1 MNTDPHNLMN
11 PLREK
16 FPYFIRHEKLYRMI
30 HLQLMKKW
38 FQYFV
43 LFFIIGSICSI
54 IYGSFEESAPYHN
67 YLYTF
72 NYLAS
77 FIFTIEYGLRIAAAP
92 VQYASCKHAW
102 KARLRYIIS
111 FYGIIDCVAILPFV
125 VIYLYKET
133 PHVHLVVLAYVL
145 IIFKLIRY
153 SRSFQMIGTVLKT
166 VREELITA
174 YTACGIMLGFSGIL
188 MYYIERNAQ
197 PEAFEN
203 IGDGFW
209 WAIVAFTTVG
219 YGDIYPITPLGR
231 LLSSIISLIGIAM
244 IAIPTGIIS
253 SAFMNMLI
261 EKNRK
266 RTTNLL
272 NNINIS
278 YLSKLFER
286 LKSYKK

>member
-1 MNTDPHNLMN
+1 MRYNNNSIPPIFEKIPHL
-11 PLREK
+11 
-16 FPYFIRHEKLYRMI
+16 IRHEKLYYSI
-30 HLQLMKKW
+30 HNQLMKKW

-43 LFFIIGSICSI
+43 LFFIIGSICSV
-54 IYGSFEESAPYHN
+54 IYSSFDEAAPYRMW
-67 YLYTF
+67 LYSF
-72 NYLAS
+72 NYLSS

-92 VQYASCKHAW
+92 VQYTQYKHAW
-102 KARLRYIIS
+102 KARLHYLFS
-111 FYGIIDCVAILPFV
+111 FYGLIDFVAILPFI
-125 VIYLYKET
+125 VIYFYHES
-133 PHVHLVVLAYVL
+133 PHIHLVILAYIL

-153 SRSFQMIGTVLKT
+153 SRSFQMIGSVLHQVKD
-166 VREELITA
+166 ELVTA

-197 PEAFEN
+197 PEAFQN

-253 SAFMNMLI
+253 SAFMNMLLDKKNK
-261 EKNRK
+261 EKK
-266 RTTNLL
+266 
-272 NNINIS
+272 
-278 YLSKLFER
+278 E
-286 LKSYKK
+286 

>member
-1 MNTDPHNLMN
+1 MIIEPHNLID

-16 FPYFIRHEKLYRMI
+16 FPHLIRHEKLYRMI
-30 HLQLMKKW
+30 HRQLMKKW

-54 IYGSFEESAPYHN
+54 IYSSFEESAPYRN
-67 YLYTF
+67 SLYAF

-77 FIFTIEYGLRIAAAP
+77 FIFTIEYGLRI
-92 VQYASCKHAW
+92 
-102 KARLRYIIS
+102 
-111 FYGIIDCVAILPFV
+111 
-125 VIYLYKET
+125 
-133 PHVHLVVLAYVL
+133 VVLAYVL

-153 SRSFQMIGTVLKT
+153 SRSFQMIGTVLRT
-166 VREELITA
+166 VREELVTA

-188 MYYIERNAQ
+188 MYYIERYAQ

-253 SAFMNMLI
+253 SAFMSMLI
-261 EKNRK
+261 EKK
-266 RTTNLL
+266 QKEK
-272 NNINIS
+272 NNS
-278 YLSKLFER
+278 SM
-286 LKSYKK
+286 

>member
-1 MNTDPHNLMN
+1 
-11 PLREK
+11 
-16 FPYFIRHEKLYRMI
+16 
-30 HLQLMKKW
+30 
-38 FQYFV
+38 
-43 LFFIIGSICSI
+43 
-54 IYGSFEESAPYHN
+54 
-67 YLYTF
+67 
-72 NYLAS
+72 
-77 FIFTIEYGLRIAAAP
+77 
-92 VQYASCKHAW
+92 
-102 KARLRYIIS
+102 
-111 FYGIIDCVAILPFV
+111 
-125 VIYLYKET
+125 
-133 PHVHLVVLAYVL
+133 
-145 IIFKLIRY
+145 
-153 SRSFQMIGTVLKT
+153 MIGTALKT

-278 YLSKLFER
+278 YLSKLFEWP
-286 LKSYKK
+286 KSYKKINPKDLR

>member
-1 MNTDPHNLMN
+1 M
-11 PLREK
+11 
-16 FPYFIRHEKLYRMI
+16 HEKSLIKNCDHEHRTSQPDRPTAREAPAPNSPRKAVPDDPSPADEKMVSIFCAVLYHRF
-30 HLQLMKKW
+30 HLP
-38 FQYFV
+38 
-43 LFFIIGSICSI
+43 I
-54 IYGSFEESAPYHN
+54 IYSSFEESAPYHI
-67 YLYTF
+67 LYAF

-77 FIFTIEYGLRIAAAP
+77 FIFTIEYGLRIVAAP
-92 VQYASCKHAW
+92 VQYASCNHAW
-102 KARLRYIIS
+102 KARLRYLFS
-111 FYGIIDCVAILPFV
+111 FYGLIDFVAIIPFM
-125 VIYLYKET
+125 VIYVYKET

-153 SRSFQMIGTVLKT
+153 SRSFQMIGTVLRT
-166 VREELITA
+166 VREELVTA

-188 MYYIERNAQ
+188 MYYIERYAQ

-253 SAFMNMLI
+253 SAFMSMLI
-261 EKNRK
+261 EKK
-266 RTTNLL
+266 QKEK
-272 NNINIS
+272 NNS
-278 YLSKLFER
+278 SM
-286 LKSYKK
+286 

>member
-1 MNTDPHNLMN
+1 MKTIKQNHGHEHRTSQSYRPAARKVPALNSPRKIVPNDSSPAD
-11 PLREK
+11 EK
-16 FPYFIRHEKLYRMI
+16 MVSIFCIVLYHRF
-30 HLQLMKKW
+30 HLLHH
-38 FQYFV
+38 
-43 LFFIIGSICSI
+43 
-54 IYGSFEESAPYHN
+54 IYSFEESAPYRN
-67 YLYTF
+67 SLYAF

-92 VQYASCKHAW
+92 VQYASCNHAW
-102 KARLRYIIS
+102 KARLRYLFS
-111 FYGIIDCVAILPFV
+111 FYGIIDFVAIIPFM
-125 VIYLYKET
+125 VIYVYKET

-153 SRSFQMIGTVLKT
+153 SRSFQMIGTVLRT
-166 VREELITA
+166 VREELVTA

-188 MYYIERNAQ
+188 MYYIERYAQ
-197 PEAFEN
+197 PQAFEN

-253 SAFMNMLI
+253 SAFMSMLI
-261 EKNRK
+261 EKK
-266 RTTNLL
+266 QKEK
-272 NNINIS
+272 NNS
-278 YLSKLFER
+278 SM
-286 LKSYKK
+286 

>member
-1 MNTDPHNLMN
+1 MVSILCT
-11 PLREK
+11 
-16 FPYFIRHEKLYRMI
+16 
-30 HLQLMKKW
+30 
-38 FQYFV
+38 V
-43 LFFIIGSICSI
+43 LHHWLHFSI

-261 EKNRK
+261 EKK
-266 RTTNLL
+266 QKE
-272 NNINIS
+272 NNES
-278 YLSKLFER
+278 TK
-286 LKSYKK
+286 

>member
-1 MNTDPHNLMN
+1 
-11 PLREK
+11 
-16 FPYFIRHEKLYRMI
+16 
-30 HLQLMKKW
+30 
-38 FQYFV
+38 
-43 LFFIIGSICSI
+43 
-54 IYGSFEESAPYHN
+54 
-67 YLYTF
+67 
-72 NYLAS
+72 
-77 FIFTIEYGLRIAAAP
+77 
-92 VQYASCKHAW
+92 
-102 KARLRYIIS
+102 
-111 FYGIIDCVAILPFV
+111 
-125 VIYLYKET
+125 
-133 PHVHLVVLAYVL
+133 
-145 IIFKLIRY
+145 
-153 SRSFQMIGTVLKT
+153 
-166 VREELITA
+166 
-174 YTACGIMLGFSGIL
+174 

-278 YLSKLFER
+278 YLSKLFEWP
-286 LKSYKK
+286 KSYKKINPKDLR

>member
-1 MNTDPHNLMN
+1 MNIEPHNLID

-16 FPYFIRHEKLYRMI
+16 FPHLIRHEKLYRMI
-30 HLQLMKKW
+30 HRQLMKKW

-43 LFFIIGSICSI
+43 LFFIISSICSI
-54 IYGSFEESAPYHN
+54 IYSSFEESTPYRN
-67 YLYTF
+67 SLYAF

-92 VQYASCKHAW
+92 VQYASCNHAW
-102 KARLRYIIS
+102 KARLRYLFS
-111 FYGIIDCVAILPFV
+111 FYGIIDFVAIIPFM
-125 VIYLYKET
+125 VIYVYKET

-153 SRSFQMIGTVLKT
+153 SRSFQMIGTVLRT
-166 VREELITA
+166 VREELVTV

-188 MYYIERNAQ
+188 MYYIERYAQ
-197 PEAFEN
+197 PQAFDN

-253 SAFMNMLI
+253 SAFMSMLI
-261 EKNRK
+261 EKK
-266 RTTNLL
+266 QKEK
-272 NNINIS
+272 NNS
-278 YLSKLFER
+278 SM
-286 LKSYKK
+286 